1 MKIYNIVVI
10 LLLAFVMFPLTS
22 YAQECNEINY
32 LKPLIAE
39 HNLPTLR
46 GRLISRGDNYRAYIS
61 EYVLP
66 NSDECEITIYKPD
79 QSQPLGHVY
88 ECVWNLPEKD
98 ADLARSV
105 LIQSLELCGLTVT
118 KAREGTHS
126 IYTLFSEETI
136 QGSIEHITAFKV
148 SLKLRVDRY
157 GNQEL
162 KFEAS
167 HDDWR

>member
-1 MKIYNIVVI
+1 MKIYNFLII
-10 LLLAFVMFPLTS
+10 LLLAFAMFPFTS

-39 HNLPTLR
+39 HNLPNLR
-46 GRLISRGDNYRAYIS
+46 GRWISRGDNYRAYTS
-61 EYVLP
+61 EYILP

-79 QSQPLGHVY
+79 QSQPLGQVY
-88 ECVWNLPEKD
+88 ECIWKLPEKD
-98 ADLARSV
+98 ADLAWSV
-105 LIQSLELCGLTVT
+105 LLESLELCGLTIT
-118 KAREGTHS
+118 KTREGKYS
-126 IYTLFSEETI
+126 IYTLFSEEKI
-136 QGSIEHITAFKV
+136 QGSIEHITAIKV
-148 SLKLRVDRY
+148 SLKTRVDRY